1 MDLFIAY
8 LLLINAAGLLIML
21 IDKRKAIKNRWRI
34 PEKTMFTV
42 AVLGGSLGVYAG
54 MQLFRH
60 KTKHAKFYI
69 GVPLILAIQIILS
82 MFLLIWTCIA

>member
-1 MDLFIAY
+1 MDLLIAY

-42 AVLGGSLGVYAG
+42 AVLGGSFGVYAG

-69 GVPLILAIQIILS
+69 GVPVILAIQIILS
-82 MFLLIWTCIA
+82 VFLITWTQK

>member
-1 MDLFIAY
+1 MDLLIAY

-42 AVLGGSLGVYAG
+42 AVLGGSLGVYTG

-60 KTKHAKFYI
+60 KTQHAKFYI
-69 GVPLILAIQIILS
+69 GVPVILAIQIILS
-82 MFLLIWTCIA
+82 VFLITWTQK

>member
-69 GVPLILAIQIILS
+69 GVPLILAVQIIIS
-82 MFLLIWTCIA
+82 VFIFIWTQK

>member
-1 MDLFIAY
+1 MDLLIAY
-8 LLLINAAGLLIML
+8 LLLINAASLLIML

-69 GVPLILAIQIILS
+69 GVPVILAIQIILS
-82 MFLLIWTCIA
+82 VFLITWTQK

>member
-1 MDLFIAY
+1 MDLLIAY

-34 PEKTMFTV
+34 PEKTMFTL
-42 AVLGGSLGVYAG
+42 AILGGSLGVYTG

-60 KTKHAKFYI
+60 KTKHAKFSI
-69 GVPLILAIQIILS
+69 GVPVILAIQIILS
-82 MFLLIWTCIA
+82 VFLITWTQK

>member
-1 MDLFIAY
+1 MDLLIAY

-69 GVPLILAIQIILS
+69 GVPLILALQIVLS
-82 MFLLIWTCIA
+82 IFLFIWMQK

>member
-1 MDLFIAY
+1 MDLLIAY

-69 GVPLILAIQIILS
+69 GVPVILAIQIILS
-82 MFLLIWTCIA
+82 VFLITWTQK